1 MIADHDRARLDV
13 RPPHVSPALTRPLR
27 TETEAFADAVL
38 GHCETLV
45 RHGVMGRPAADE
57 LRAFI
62 TARLPRRLQVVR

>member
-1 MIADHDRARLDV
+1 MVPDQDRAQMDAA
-13 RPPHVSPALTRPLR
+13 PPRVSPALERPLR

-45 RHGVMGRPAADE
+45 RHGVMPRPAADE

-62 TARLPRRLQVVR
+62 TARLPRRLRVVR